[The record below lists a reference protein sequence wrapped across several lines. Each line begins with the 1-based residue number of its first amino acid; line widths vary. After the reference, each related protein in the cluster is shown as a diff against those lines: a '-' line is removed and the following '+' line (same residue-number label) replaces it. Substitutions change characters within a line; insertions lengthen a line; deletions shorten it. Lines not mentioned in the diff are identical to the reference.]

1 MMNTLSRALSV
12 TLSEKLYDRLS
23 SESARLAVPLEWLV
37 ASLLVEMASDDAPTI
52 TSLSNV
58 APL

>member
-1 MMNTLSRALSV
+1 MMNTLDPALSV

-52 TSLSNV
+52 TSLANV